1 MFGKKGDFGV
11 LGRRGMAPLP
21 PKSAYESWP
30 GGGSRAAPL
39 NYGPSEN
46 CRLVF
51 FLSENAKFGDENRD
65 LG

>member
-1 MFGKKGDFGV
+1 
-11 LGRRGMAPLP
+11 MAPLP